1 MLDDFREDVYFSYLT
16 GKVEHYCAVS
26 LEGVLSKT
34 SSYLGA

>member
-1 MLDDFREDVYFSYLT
+1 MLHDFREDVYFSYLT
-16 GKVEHYCAVS
+16 GKVGRYCAVS